1 MSRSGSSTRRPAS
14 RPRTAHPTSAPG
26 GTAQPS
32 PARLQELT
40 TKRRGELAELAF
52 TLKAASLGFGVA
64 KPYGDSERYDFI
76 LDPRNAHV
84 GTAALGCPVEQS
96 SAVCHPEEGA
106 FCPTKARPERSRR
119 DLGVLRIPASLPRA
133 SISDRGAR
141 LARLVLDLRNATNA
155 CHSEPAQSG
164 GEEPAF
170 PNGCPTLRDV
180 RRMGTHPLYRVQVKC
195 STQLL
200 NGLYRVNAHR
210 RTQGR
215 AVPYLASE
223 IDFFAVYIIPEATW
237 YVIPIL
243 AIHATSLFFRRRR
256 DRRPG
261 LYDQF
266 REAWHLLCYR
276 QPM

>member
-1 MSRSGSSTRRPAS
+1 MSRSGSSTRRPAL
-14 RPRTAHPTSAPG
+14 RPGTAQKRIATKRVAPKPP
-26 GTAQPS
+26 TAQPS
-32 PARLQELT
+32 LARQQELT

-76 LDPRNAHV
+76 LDPRNATFACH
-84 GTAALGCPVEQS
+84 TATLA
-96 SAVCHPEEGA
+96 CH
-106 FCPTKARPERSRR
+106 TTT
-119 DLGVLRIPASLPRA
+119 
-133 SISDRGAR
+133 
-141 LARLVLDLRNATNA
+141 LACHTTTNP
-155 CHSEPAQSG
+155 CHSEPARSG

-170 PNGCPTLRDV
+170 PNHCPTLRDV
-180 RRMGTHPLYRVQVKC
+180 QRVGTHPLHRVQVKC

-215 AVPYLASE
+215 AVLYLPSE
-223 IDFFAVYIIPEATW
+223 IDFFAVYIIPEDTW

>member
-14 RPRTAHPTSAPG
+14 RPRTVPKRSPQKPVAQKPPTP
-26 GTAQPS
+26 QPS
-32 PARLQELT
+32 AARLQELT

-76 LDPRNAHV
+76 LDPRNA
-84 GTAALGCPVEQS
+84 TLA
-96 SAVCHPEEGA
+96 CH
-106 FCPTKARPERSRR
+106 T
-119 DLGVLRIPASLPRA
+119 
-133 SISDRGAR
+133 
-141 LARLVLDLRNATNA
+141 ATNP

-170 PNGCPTLRDV
+170 PNRCPALRDV
-180 RRMGTHPLYRVQVKC
+180 RRVGTHPLHRVQVKC

-223 IDFFAVYIIPEATW
+223 IDFFAAYIIPEDTW
-237 YVIPIL
+237 YVIPIH
-243 AIHATSLFFRRRR
+243 AIHSTSLFFRRRR

-266 REAWHLLCYR
+266 REAWHLLYSK
-276 QPM
+276 

>member
-1 MSRSGSSTRRPAS
+1 MSRSGSSTRRPAL
-14 RPRTAHPTSAPG
+14 RPGTAQKRIAQKRVTPKPP
-26 GTAQPS
+26 TAQPS
-32 PARLQELT
+32 LARQQELT

-76 LDPRNAHV
+76 LDPRNATLACH
-84 GTAALGCPVEQS
+84 AATS
-96 SAVCHPEEGA
+96 
-106 FCPTKARPERSRR
+106 T
-119 DLGVLRIPASLPRA
+119 
-133 SISDRGAR
+133 
-141 LARLVLDLRNATNA
+141 

-170 PNGCPTLRDV
+170 PNRCPTLREV
-180 RRMGTHPLYRVQVKC
+180 QRMGTHPLHRVQVKC

-215 AVPYLASE
+215 AVLYLPSE
-223 IDFFAVYIIPEATW
+223 IDFFAVYIIPEDTW

-261 LYDQF
+261 LYDQY
-266 REAWHLLCYR
+266 REAWHLLCSIETK
-276 QPM
+276 